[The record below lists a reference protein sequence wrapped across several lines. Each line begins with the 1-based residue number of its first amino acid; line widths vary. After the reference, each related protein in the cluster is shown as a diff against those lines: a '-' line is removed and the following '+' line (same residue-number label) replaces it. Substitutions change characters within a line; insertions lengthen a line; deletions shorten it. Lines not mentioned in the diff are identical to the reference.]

1 MRHSPDGILIGLA
14 ALLAVVLVLYN
25 AFAAPPIAGVES
37 IRYLESS
44 APAASALAAASSSDA
59 PASAQPLPGVTVSPL
74 PEEASADAS
83 VPPEPA
89 DEPAVSFPINVNTA
103 SAEELDALP
112 EIGPVTAQRIV
123 EFRLKNG
130 PFAYY
135 EQLMDVS
142 GIGPATYEA
151 IYDYITL
158 GEWD

>member
-25 AFAAPPIAGVES
+25 AFAAPPVAGVES

-44 APAASALAAASSSDA
+44 APAAASASDA